1 MNVIYLSTFL
11 PPSKRESL
19 TAKMKNYNFNSAD
32 AFSFSVF
39 SGLSK
44 ITDINLSVVN
54 VPPLGAFPRFNSL
67 FYSSAC
73 NEKVQGINIHS
84 IANCNLIAYQYYSV
98 YRNTLKTLK
107 NVVNASDENCFVVY
121 SINVPVL
128 KAVIN
133 YRKTCAP
140 CSKIVLIIPDLLE
153 DIMADTFNTKV
164 KKMLFG
170 NIENL
175 YKEDY

>member
-73 NEKVQGINIHS
+73 YEKVQGINIHS

-98 YRNTLKTLK
+98 YRNTLKTLN
-107 NVVNASDENCFVVY
+107 NVASVLALSHHESTPVVTTVDPTIVPIPFSSNCMIPFSFPSVY
-121 SINVPVL
+121 VQYP
-128 KAVIN
+128 
-133 YRKTCAP
+133 
-140 CSKIVLIIPDLLE
+140 
-153 DIMADTFNTKV
+153 M
-164 KKMLFG
+164 
-170 NIENL
+170 
-175 YKEDY
+175 